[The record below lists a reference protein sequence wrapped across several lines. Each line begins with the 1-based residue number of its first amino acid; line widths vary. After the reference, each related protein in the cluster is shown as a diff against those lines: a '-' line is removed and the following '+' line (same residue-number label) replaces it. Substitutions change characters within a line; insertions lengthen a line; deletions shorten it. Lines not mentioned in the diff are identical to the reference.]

1 MEDKVPKVQAKAL
14 ETTVMMFENVL
25 NNEYKNEMLA
35 SIDYKVFDNYILP
48 AISRLQRSSKNQLI
62 VQVTY
67 TTNLPLIAKIGNYFS
82 ELSLSSQINQQRQ
95 EKKDAVDL
103 LESQINPA
111 LKRQSL
117 LDKDAPAA
125 NN

>member
-14 ETTVMMFENVL
+14 ETTVKMFENVL
-25 NNEYKNEMLA
+25 NDEYKNEMLA

-48 AISRLQRSSKNQLI
+48 AISRLQRSSKDQYI

-67 TTNLPLIAKIGNYFS
+67 TANLPLIAKIGNYFS

-95 EKKDAVDL
+95 DKKDSVNL
-103 LESQINPA
+103 LES
-111 LKRQSL
+111 
-117 LDKDAPAA
+117 
-125 NN
+125 

>member
-25 NNEYKNEMLA
+25 NDEYKNEMLA

-103 LESQINPA
+103 LESQIHPA

>member
-1 MEDKVPKVQAKAL
+1 
-14 ETTVMMFENVL
+14 
-25 NNEYKNEMLA
+25 MLA